1 MVQKTKIIPNKRSTL
16 VAFTVGERYQPGGE
30 FKVLKFNNSHCMQ
43 ITLQGDRGSHRLSG
57 FESETS
63 FCQDSQRLHPGN
75 VRDLRSFIRKVFRLQ
90 SNAMVGDF
98 GTPGL
103 TETSPWQAVSSST
116 TRCHYTMSLSCE
128 KQQLYLHRRGVSS
141 EGLFTCQ
148 ELYLEFPTS
157 ASTCKVLK
165 SEASLLQTRRRTCSP
180 SWPWFRSP

>member
-1 MVQKTKIIPNKRSTL
+1 MIGAHTDSP
-16 VAFTVGERYQPGGE
+16 
-30 FKVLKFNNSHCMQ
+30 VLKVKPVSAKTANGYIQVMY
-43 ITLQGDRGSHRLSG
+43 I
-57 FESETS
+57 
-63 FCQDSQRLHPGN
+63 
-75 VRDLRSFIRKVFRLQ
+75 RDLRSFIRKVFRLQ

-116 TRCHYTMSLSCE
+116 TRCHYPMSLSCE